1 MSTRIRTATIAD
13 VPLVLEL
20 INDLAVYERA
30 EPGAVTATIE
40 SITEAMFPAT
50 GHGQVT
56 GFIGEVDGVAQGFAI
71 CFMNFSS
78 WVGRPG
84 LYLEDLYVR
93 PAARGHGLGK
103 ALLAEVARLAVKR
116 GCKRLDWV
124 VLDWNEPAINFY
136 KSIGA
141 DVKPDWRLCRL
152 TGDDLSRVAAL

>member
-1 MSTRIRTATIAD
+1 MSICIRTATIDD

-40 SITEAMFPAT
+40 SITQAMFPVSGVA
-50 GHGQVT
+50 QVD

-71 CFMNFSS
+71 CFTNFSS

-84 LYLEDLYVR
+84 LYLEDLFVR

-103 ALLAEVARLAVKR
+103 ALLSEVARLAIAR

-152 TGDDLSRVAAL
+152 TGEQLARVASL